1 MSKKFLVI
9 FLFPFLVNGQSAF
22 ITNYHPI
29 CDNVNNNT
37 VRINF
42 SGTPPFSIVYAI
54 DGVNQPLVSQIF
66 DNPFDLPISIEG
78 IYTIVSAN
86 DALNVIPNNDIDGSA
101 IVEVFTSPTAVIS
114 SVSDTLS
121 VLSPEVNY
129 NTENSIGNFNASSYQ
144 WIFGDGLL
152 DSTVN
157 PIHQYP
163 IDSDGLGVVG
173 LYQDLLIV
181 TDLNGC
187 SDTAVNH
194 IWVRDEYWIYIP
206 NSFTPDN
213 DNIND
218 RLCIEYNGIREE
230 TFILKIFN
238 KQGDLMY
245 QSQNPSEL
253 KCRINGG
260 WDGKHIETNNNLPS
274 DFYVSEIYFQDF
286 EGWKHHEF
294 GYVIL
299 VR

>member
-1 MSKKFLVI
+1 MITLAEENYLKAILSISLNEDGKVSTNAIAKEI
-9 FLFPFLVNGQSAF
+9 STSA
-22 ITNYHPI
+22 
-29 CDNVNNNT
+29 
-37 VRINF
+37 
-42 SGTPPFSIVYAI
+42 A
-54 DGVNQPLVSQIF
+54 
-66 DNPFDLPISIEG
+66 
-78 IYTIVSAN
+78 
-86 DALNVIPNNDIDGSA
+86 
-101 IVEVFTSPTAVIS
+101 
-114 SVSDTLS
+114 SVSDMLKKLQDKKLIKYKKYKG
-121 VLSPEVNY
+121 VELMLACHG
-129 NTENSIGNFNASSYQ
+129 NSIGNFNASSYQ
-144 WIFGDGLL
+144 WIFGDGFL

-187 SDTAVNH
+187 SDTAVNI

-260 WDGKHIETNNNLPS
+260 WDGKHIETNNDLPS

-286 EGWKHHEF
+286 EGWKYHEF